1 MVNCIFTYVH
11 PLRSFDERSLTCN
24 VTFADNK
31 DYDDFNTGDSKKF
44 ADRVF
49 AFLETKYGPL
59 DTWIGHVPFDCPE
72 ITSNVEL
79 DHVDLYF

>member
-1 MVNCIFTYVH
+1 MNCILKYQH
-11 PLRSFDERSLTCN
+11 PLKSFDERELICN
-24 VTFADNK
+24 VTFANEK

-44 ADRVF
+44 SDHVF

-59 DTWIGHVPFDCPE
+59 DSWIEHVPFDCPE

-79 DHVDLYF
+79 DHVDLAF